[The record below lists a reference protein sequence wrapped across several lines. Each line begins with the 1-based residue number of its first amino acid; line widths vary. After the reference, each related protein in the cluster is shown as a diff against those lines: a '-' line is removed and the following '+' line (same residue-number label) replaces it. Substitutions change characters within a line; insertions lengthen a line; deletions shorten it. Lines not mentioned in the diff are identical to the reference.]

1 MTIANTLNINPFWVL
16 ACELISA
23 NKERTNMSNIDKI
36 TEEMETEIKR
46 SKGGVFWR
54 LLLVWMKEV
63 NKQIQKKPDT
73 DDELAEA

>member
-1 MTIANTLNINPFWVL
+1 
-16 ACELISA
+16 
-23 NKERTNMSNIDKI
+23 MSNIDKI
-36 TEEMETEIKR
+36 TKEMENEVNR

-73 DDELAEA
+73 DDELAEV

>member
-1 MTIANTLNINPFWVL
+1 
-16 ACELISA
+16 
-23 NKERTNMSNIDKI
+23 MSNIDKI